1 MCTCNKYVCA
11 NASKVGQVLH
21 IECKFEMTIY
31 PQNLRYAVLYA
42 KLRWSRLAEARNC
55 DFPFDKPTVV
65 RYYPDYYFN
74 SDSHTRRRRLASLV
88 IMASPKPIY
97 DLRLGAPSR
106 VVEWWKKWTLPII
119 LLSQGYT
126 TQFLFLHSAA
136 KRQSA
141 RAFVYCETR
150 RGHTHFLPLPLLPGL
165 LITPHK
171 TFNEI
176 SEDGRVKIIK
186 TF

>member
-1 MCTCNKYVCA
+1 M
-11 NASKVGQVLH
+11 Q
-21 IECKFEMTIY
+21 IRDD
-31 PQNLRYAVLYA
+31 NLSPEPPLCRVLYA
-42 KLRWSRLAEARNC
+42 KLRWSKLAEARNC
-55 DFPFDKPTVV
+55 DFPFDKPTV
-65 RYYPDYYFN
+65 PLLLP
-74 SDSHTRRRRLASLV
+74 SLLPPTTTSIPTPTRRGGGGGSHHLSSWHRQSRSMTCEDRARS
-88 IMASPKPIY
+88 ST
-97 DLRLGAPSR
+97 R
-106 VVEWWKKWTLPII
+106 VVMKKVNPTDNFVVSRILHYPIPFFA
-119 LLSQGYT
+119 LGS
-126 TQFLFLHSAA
+126 SA

-150 RGHTHFLPLPLLPGL
+150 RGHTHFLPLPLLPGF

>member
-1 MCTCNKYVCA
+1 MQVR
-11 NASKVGQVLH
+11 KVGQVLH

-31 PQNLRYAVLYA
+31 PQNLRYAA
-42 KLRWSRLAEARNC
+42 C
-55 DFPFDKPTVV
+55 FMQ
-65 RYYPDYYFN
+65 N
-74 SDSHTRRRRLASLV
+74 SDDLSSLKREIAIFLSISPPWFATTPTTTSIPTPTRGGGGSHHLSSWHRQSRSMTCEDRARS
-88 IMASPKPIY
+88 ST
-97 DLRLGAPSR
+97 R
-106 VVEWWKKWTLPII
+106 VVMKKVNPTDNFVVSRILHYPIPFFA
-119 LLSQGYT
+119 LGS
-126 TQFLFLHSAA
+126 SA

-150 RGHTHFLPLPLLPGL
+150 RGHTHFLPLPLLPGF

>member
-1 MCTCNKYVCA
+1 MQIQDDNL
-11 NASKVGQVLH
+11 SQ
-21 IECKFEMTIY
+21 EPTII
-31 PQNLRYAVLYA
+31 PLRYL
-42 KLRWSRLAEARNC
+42 C
-55 DFPFDKPTVV
+55 FMQ
-65 RYYPDYYFN
+65 N
-74 SDSHTRRRRLASLV
+74 SDDLGSLKREIAIFLSISPPWFATTPTTTSIPTPTRGGGGSHHLSSWHRQ
-88 IMASPKPIY
+88 
-97 DLRLGAPSR
+97 SR
-106 VVEWWKKWTLPII
+106 SMTCEGPQAAHWVVEWWKKWTLPII

-150 RGHTHFLPLPLLPGL
+150 RGHTHFLPLPLLPGF

-176 SEDGRVKIIK
+176 SEDGR
-186 TF
+186 

>member
-97 DLRLGAPSR
+97 DLRLGAPSSTR
-106 VVEWWKKWTLPII
+106 VVEWWKKVNPTDNFVVSRIHYPIPFFCTPRLKGKVRGRLYIVKPGEVTLISFHFHC
-119 LLSQGYT
+119 SQG
-126 TQFLFLHSAA
+126 F
-136 KRQSA
+136 
-141 RAFVYCETR
+141 
-150 RGHTHFLPLPLLPGL
+150 
-165 LITPHK
+165 
-171 TFNEI
+171 
-176 SEDGRVKIIK
+176 
-186 TF
+186 